1 MGMHRLVLVGTL
13 KPECIDGCLEHMK
26 SLQCKYGRSVL
37 CGTKSK
43 AAGMDAHLSKP
54 IDPERLYQ
62 TLYDFIFGKG
72 E

>member
-26 SLQCKYGRSVL
+26 SLQGKYGRFVL

-43 AAGMDAHLSKP
+43 AAGM
-54 IDPERLYQ
+54 
-62 TLYDFIFGKG
+62 T
-72 E
+72 